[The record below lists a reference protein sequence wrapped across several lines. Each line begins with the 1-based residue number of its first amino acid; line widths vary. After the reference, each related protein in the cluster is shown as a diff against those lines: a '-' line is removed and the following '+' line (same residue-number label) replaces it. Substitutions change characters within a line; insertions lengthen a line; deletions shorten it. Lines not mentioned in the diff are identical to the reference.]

1 MFKGTKVIFIIYLFS
16 SAGLYAQSL
25 SQVVMVPPAGIA
37 VKDGKNYQHTIGET
51 AVELFNLS
59 DYKLTQGFQQ
69 PRFIEPIGVQNQG
82 TGVEVYPNPA
92 VEYLELKLFGET
104 ARKFRIDLI
113 NFAGS
118 VLKTETLEFTG
129 KYFYIERWDAGEFK
143 PGFYIIRVVSEDG
156 VISRSFKIEKV

>member
-1 MFKGTKVIFIIYLFS
+1 
-16 SAGLYAQSL
+16 
-25 SQVVMVPPAGIA
+25 MVPAAGIA

-69 PRFIEPIGVQNQG
+69 PRFVEPSGGQNPG
-82 TGVEVYPNPA
+82 TGVEVYPNPV
-92 VEYLELKLFGET
+92 VEYIELKLFGET

-118 VLKTETLEFTG
+118 VLKTETLEFQS
-129 KYFYIERWDAGEFK
+129 KYYYVERWDAGEFK

>member
-16 SAGLYAQSL
+16 SAGLYAQTL
-25 SQVVMVPPAGIA
+25 SQWVMVPAAGIT
-37 VKDGKNYQHTIGET
+37 VKDGKNYQQTIGET
-51 AVELFNLS
+51 AVELFDLS
-59 DYKLTQGFQQ
+59 DYKLTQGYQQ
-69 PRFIEPIGVQNQG
+69 PRFEEPNGNGNMG

-92 VEYLELKLFGET
+92 VEYIELKLFGES

-118 VLKTETLEFTG
+118 VLKTQKLEFKS
-129 KYFYIERWDAGEFK
+129 KYYYVERWDAGEFK
-143 PGFYIIRVVSEDG
+143 PGFYIIRVISEDG